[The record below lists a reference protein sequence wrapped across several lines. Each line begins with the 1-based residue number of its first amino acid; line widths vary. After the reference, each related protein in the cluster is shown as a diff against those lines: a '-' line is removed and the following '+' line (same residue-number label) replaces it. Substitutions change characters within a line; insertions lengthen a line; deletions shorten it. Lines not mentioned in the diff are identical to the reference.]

1 MKFSRQMELL
11 KDIVAIPVTPYRDST
26 VDLDTYQSLLRRLAD
41 HGVRVIA
48 PNGNTGEFYA
58 LSPEER
64 RLLIRASRDAV
75 GADAA
80 MVVGVGL
87 DVRTAIEDAMYAQ
100 DLGVEMAMIHQPVHP
115 HVSREGWLDYH
126 VAIADALPE
135 MGFVLY
141 VRNTYTDGELLRRLA
156 DRCPNVIG
164 IKFSLPNPVT
174 FASARRIAGADRFA
188 WLAGLAEESAISY
201 ASHGADG
208 FTSGLVNV
216 YPQLSF
222 KLRDALRA
230 RDFVAAEP
238 LLDLIAPFER
248 MRAMDNSADNVSVV
262 KEALCQLGLC
272 DRTIRPPSHIL
283 REDQRMEVKQMLQRW
298 AEAEEAALV

>member
-1 MKFSRQMELL
+1 MKFSRQRDAL
-11 KDIVAIPVTPYRDST
+11 KDVVAIPVTPYRDDRIDVET
-26 VDLDTYQSLLRRLAD
+26 FQSLLRRLVD
-41 HGVRVIA
+41 HSVRVIT
-48 PNGNTGEFYA
+48 PNGNTSEFYA

-64 RLLIRASRDAV
+64 RLLIRSSYEAV
-75 GADAA
+75 GTETEL
-80 MVVGVGL
+80 VVGIGL
-87 DVRTAIEDAMYAQ
+87 DVKTAVEEATYAQ
-100 DLGVEMAMIHQPVHP
+100 DQGIGMAMIHQPVHP

-126 VAIADALPE
+126 AQIAGSLPE

-141 VRNTYTDGELLRRLA
+141 VKNTYTDGELLRRLA

-164 IKFSLPNPVT
+164 VKFSLTNPVT
-174 FASARRIAGADRFA
+174 FASARRIAGPDRFA

-216 YPQLSF
+216 YPQLTL

-230 RDFVAAEP
+230 RDFAATEP

-248 MRAMDNSADNVSVV
+248 MRAVDNSADNVSVV

-272 DRTIRPPSHIL
+272 DRTIRPPSHTL
-283 REDQRMEVKQMLQRW
+283 KDEQRREVKRMLQQWSKAR
-298 AEAEEAALV
+298 EAVLA